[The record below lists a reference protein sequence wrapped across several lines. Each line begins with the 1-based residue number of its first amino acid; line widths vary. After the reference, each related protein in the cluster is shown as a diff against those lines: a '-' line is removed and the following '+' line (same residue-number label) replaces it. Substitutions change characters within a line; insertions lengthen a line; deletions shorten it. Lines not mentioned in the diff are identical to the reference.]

1 MKEQQ
6 YIELIQRYK
15 KGDKQ
20 ALRELMDLISPIIR
34 KGIMT
39 FGGGDETLE
48 GRARLIAKR
57 VIDNYNPKVG
67 RLENYL
73 MLNLQELR
81 RRASESRNVLS
92 SSEYIRLQQK
102 KLYESEKELEDRLG
116 RPPSDQEL
124 ADYLG
129 ISIKKIAK
137 LRSAQGGV
145 AGSAVMDMPTKVPDL
160 GELNEAQQLWLQTIY
175 LEAPPE
181 DKVVIENYFGLH
193 GKKPATI
200 EQIAQK
206 LKKSVGYVHER
217 IRKIQEE
224 FSNIRHLL

>member
-15 KGDKQ
+15 RGDKQ

>member
-15 KGDKQ
+15 RGDKQ

-48 GRARLIAKR
+48 RRARLIAKR